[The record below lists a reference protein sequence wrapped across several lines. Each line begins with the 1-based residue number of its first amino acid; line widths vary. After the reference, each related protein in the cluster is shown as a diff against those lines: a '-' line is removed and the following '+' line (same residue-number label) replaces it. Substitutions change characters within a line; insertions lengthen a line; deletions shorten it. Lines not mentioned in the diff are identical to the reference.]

1 MQVIADDGVE
11 LQVSVDG
18 PAAGPPILLL
28 HSIGCD
34 RAMWRGQADALA
46 GRRVIRP
53 DLRGHGDSAAPAGE
67 YGLDRLARD
76 VVAILDALKVERTVI
91 CGISLGGLVA
101 LEMALRAPG
110 RVLGLVLAN
119 TSARIGS
126 RDAWADRA
134 RAALDEG
141 LATIADLA
149 MTRFFSDAFRRA
161 HPTTVSMF
169 RERLLATPADG
180 YAGCCAALRD
190 ADLRGEVGAIACRAL
205 VIGGRLDVS
214 TPVEQTLALAG
225 DIAGARY
232 VELNAAH
239 LSNVEQPDAF
249 NAALLR
255 YLEGL

>member
-1 MQVIADDGVE
+1 MQVITEDGVE
-11 LQVSVDG
+11 LQVWVEG
-18 PAAGPPILLL
+18 PVAGPPILLL

-34 RAMWRGQADALA
+34 HAMWRGQAEALA
-46 GRRVIRP
+46 GRRVISP
-53 DLRGHGDSAAPAGE
+53 DLRGHGASGAPAGE

-76 VVAILDALKVERTVI
+76 VVAILDALKVERAVV
-91 CGISLGGLVA
+91 CGLSLGGLIA

-134 RAALDEG
+134 RVVLDEG
-141 LATIADLA
+141 VAAIADLA
-149 MTRFFSDAFRRA
+149 MTRFFSDAFRGA
-161 HPTTVSMF
+161 APTTVSMF

-190 ADLRGEVGAIACRAL
+190 ADLRGEGGAIACPSL

-214 TPVEQTLALAG
+214 TPPEQTLALAD

-239 LSNVEQPDAF
+239 LSNVEQPAAF

-255 YLEGL
+255 YLEEF